1 MNFFKNFAQLAA
13 LAFVALPIANLLP
26 PSQTGTNEAGA
37 TIVIRLD
44 VEPQAAA
51 YIKFDGVDGECEV
64 KEGRNT
70 VGSNTRT
77 GEKLIVVVKNGKL
90 AEFGVQPARGK
101 FKALAPS
108 ATPCFTTQ
116 CTTLNPP
123 KCFVQNGVCICVCG
137 PWITAAT
144 GGRN

>member
-26 PSQTGTNEAGA
+26 PAQTTPNEAGA

-64 KEGRNT
+64 KEGQNV
-70 VGSNTRT
+70 VGRNTRT
-77 GEKLIVVVKNGKL
+77 GEKLIVVVKKGQL
-90 AEFGVQPARGK
+90 VEFGSRKGSSA
-101 FKALAPS
+101 FKAIVPS

-123 KCFVQNGVCICVCG
+123 KCFIQNGVCVCVCG
-137 PWITAAT
+137 PWIKAAS